1 MLLEFF
7 IKKGD
12 TMELNKIF
20 TKKNI
25 EILNLLERGSLHIR
39 DIADK
44 LKISP
49 AKVHGTIQLF
59 KEYNIV
65 NEIKDK
71 NRKVIKLNKSNKLL
85 KNIENLMDVDDVVG
99 GEEVMPLFEAISP
112 LDFRY
117 YGRKEKTK
125 EKLRPYLSE
134 EGAIRYLA
142 RVEAALTNALAKKG
156 VCSKAV
162 ADEVENACRQVSAQE
177 VYIEEDR
184 IKHNIRA
191 LANSIRKRVS
201 SRAKPYVH
209 FTTTSHDIIC
219 TADAARLKD
228 FSNDILIPALVNLE
242 RTMIYLSLREKDTLQ
257 IGRTHG
263 QHAEPITFGFAMA
276 QYVSR
281 IGSRVKAIQR
291 SSNNLRGKIAG
302 AVGAYNASSLFFDD
316 PEEFEKGV
324 LSELKLK
331 ASPISTQVVEAE
343 YMADFIHAVTS
354 CFGVLANLADD
365 MRHLQRS
372 EIGEVAEAFGK
383 KQVGSSTMPH
393 KRNPINFENVKS
405 MWKEFMPRMSTLYMD
420 QICEHQRDL
429 TNSASSR
436 FVTEILAGLYVSITR
451 LNRTMSKLVVDKA
464 NLKKNFDLNKEMIT
478 AEPAYILLAA
488 HNHPDAH
495 EYVRELTL
503 KSQSSGKAFREL
515 LFKDDGLKKY
525 LDKFSKKQIEI
536 LKNPSNYLGI
546 ASEKVEKICGFW
558 KKELKV

>member
-1 MLLEFF
+1 
-7 IKKGD
+7 
-12 TMELNKIF
+12 MELSKLF
-20 TKKNI
+20 TKKNLL
-25 EILNLLERGSLHIR
+25 ILELLEKENLHIR
-39 DIADK
+39 EIADR

-49 AKVHGTIQLF
+49 AKVHDTIKLF
-59 KEYNIV
+59 KKNDLITET
-65 NEIKDK
+65 KDK
-71 NRKVIKLNKSNKLL
+71 NRIIIKLNKNNSLL
-85 KNIENLMDVDDVVG
+85 KNIENLLKMD
-99 GEEVMPLFEAISP
+99 ETKEKQEIMPLFENISP

-117 YGRKEKTK
+117 YGRREKTK
-125 EKLRPYLSE
+125 EKLKPYLSE
-134 EGAIRYLA
+134 EGAVRYLA
-142 RVEAALTNALAKKG
+142 KVEAALTRTLAKKG
-156 VCSKAV
+156 VCNKAI
-162 ADEVENACRQVSAQE
+162 ADEVESASKQITAQE
-177 VYIEEDR
+177 VYVEEDR

-201 SRAKPYVH
+201 DAAKPYVH

-219 TADAARLKD
+219 TADAARFKD
-228 FSNDILIPALVNLE
+228 FSNDILIPTLITFEKTLIE
-242 RTMIYLSLREKDTLQ
+242 LCLREKNTLQ

-263 QHAEPITFGFAMA
+263 QHAEPITFGFAIA

-281 IGSRVKAIQR
+281 IGTRIKALQKT
-291 SSNNLRGKIAG
+291 SNNLRGKIAG
-302 AVGAYNASSLFFDD
+302 AVGAYNASSLFFND
-316 PEEFEKGV
+316 PEEFEKNV

-331 ASPISTQVVEAE
+331 PSPISTQVVEAE

-372 EIGEVAEAFGK
+372 EIAEVAEAFGA

-436 FVTEILAGLYVSITR
+436 FITEILAGLYVSITR
-451 LNRTMSKLVVDKA
+451 MNRVMSKLVVDKK

-503 KSQSSGKAFREL
+503 KSQQTGKPFREL
-515 LFKDDGLKKY
+515 LFKDASLKPY
-525 LDKFSKKQIEI
+525 LSKFNKKQIDI
-536 LKNPSNYLGI
+536 LKTPERYLGI
-546 ASEKVEKICGFW
+546 ASKKVDKICGFW
-558 KKELKV
+558 KKELKIQ

>member
-1 MLLEFF
+1 MDLS
-7 IKKGD
+7 
-12 TMELNKIF
+12 KIF

-25 EILNLLERGSLHIR
+25 EILNLLEKESLHLR
-39 DIADK
+39 DIADR
-44 LKISP
+44 LNISP

-59 KEYNIV
+59 KEH
-65 NEIKDK
+65 EIITEIQEK
-71 NRKVIKLNKSNKLL
+71 NKKIIKLNKNNQLL
-85 KNIENLMDVDDVVG
+85 KNIQNLMEVKEVKQKD
-99 GEEVMPLFEAISP
+99 EVMPLFENISP

-125 EKLRPYLSE
+125 DKLKPYLSE
-134 EGAIRYLA
+134 EGAVRYMA
-142 RVEAALTNALAKKG
+142 KVEAALTRAVSKKG
-156 VCSKAV
+156 ICSKKI
-162 ADEVENACRQVSAQE
+162 ADEVEQASKQVTAQE

-201 SRAKPYVH
+201 EQAKPYVH
-209 FTTTSHDIIC
+209 FTSTSHDIIC
-219 TADAARLKD
+219 TADAARFKD
-228 FSNDILIPALVNLE
+228 FSNEVLIPELINLE
-242 RTMIYLSLREKDTLQ
+242 KALISLAIREKETVQ
-257 IGRTHG
+257 MGRTHG
-263 QHAEPITFGFAMA
+263 QHAVPITFGFAIT

-281 IGSRVKAIQR
+281 LGTRIKAIQK
-291 SSNNLRGKIAG
+291 SANNLRGKMAG
-302 AVGAYNASSLFFDD
+302 AVGSYNASAIFFND
-316 PEEFEKGV
+316 PEEFERAV

-331 ASPISTQVVEAE
+331 PSPISTQVVEAE

-429 TNSASSR
+429 TNSATSR
-436 FVTEILAGLYVSITR
+436 FVPEILAGLYVSITR
-451 LNRTMSKLVVDKA
+451 LTRTMGNLVVDKK
-464 NLKKNFDLNKEMIT
+464 NLKKNFDMNKEMIT

-495 EYVRELTL
+495 EHIRELTL
-503 KSQSSGKAFREL
+503 KSQQTGKPFREL
-515 LFKDDGLKKY
+515 LFKDESLKPY
-525 LDKFSKKQIEI
+525 LNKFNIKQIQI
-536 LKNPSNYLGI
+536 LKNPESYIGI
-546 ASEKVEKICGFW
+546 AGKKVKKICGFW
-558 KKELKV
+558 KKELKI